1 MIELYFLIILVNA
14 KISNPWVE
22 LGRPKVTATNEA
34 NTEIDTHQLTT
45 ATKLRKCSK

>member
-22 LGRPKVTATNEA
+22 LGEPKVTATNEA
-34 NTEIDTHQLTT
+34 NAEIDTHQLTT